1 MLTKAVLSL
10 KLWFILLLLKIASK
24 TKRILFLSV
33 AKTIP
38 ISEMENKMPM
48 IVILLATI
56 EEALYII
63 SASELVLEVND
74 GSKLTV

>member
-10 KLWFILLLLKIASK
+10 KLWFILLLLTIASK

-38 ISEMENKMPM
+38 ISEMANKMLM
-48 IVILLATI
+48 IVMLSARVG
-56 EEALYII
+56 EALYII
-63 SASELVLEVND
+63 LAAKLVLEVNV
-74 GSKLTV
+74 GSKLTI